1 MAKVCSFTGHRLIK
15 DSHKDAL
22 PALLRRAI
30 NYAYEQGCR
39 RFITGG
45 ALGFDTYAAKE
56 VLRFR
61 MSHPDVSLILFLPC
75 LDQDAG
81 WSIRQKD
88 SYEYV
93 LQSADEVK
101 YISESYTKTCMKR
114 RNQAMA
120 EECDLMIA
128 YVSRDYS
135 GAAQTMRMAL
145 SLGKESYNLYP
156 RLEKDSI

>member
-1 MAKVCSFTGHRLIK
+1 MTTCAFTGHRNIK
-15 DSHKDAL
+15 DSHKQAL
-22 PALLRRAI
+22 PGLLSRAI
-30 NYAYEQGCR
+30 AYAYEQGCR

-156 RLEKDSI
+156 RFEKDSI

>member
-1 MAKVCSFTGHRLIK
+1 MTTCAFTGHRNIK
-15 DSHKDAL
+15 DSHKQAL
-22 PALLRRAI
+22 PGLLSRAI
-30 NYAYEQGCR
+30 AYAYEQGCR

-88 SYEYV
+88 FYEYV

>member
-1 MAKVCSFTGHRLIK
+1 MTTCAFTGHRNIK
-15 DSHKDAL
+15 DSHKQAL
-22 PALLRRAI
+22 PGLLSRAI
-30 NYAYEQGCR
+30 AYAYEQGYR

-156 RLEKDSI
+156 RFEKDSI

>member
-1 MAKVCSFTGHRLIK
+1 MTTCAFTGHRNIK
-15 DSHKDAL
+15 DSHKQAL
-22 PALLRRAI
+22 PGLLSRAI
-30 NYAYEQGCR
+30 AYAYEQGCR

-114 RNQAMA
+114 RNQALA

>member
-1 MAKVCSFTGHRLIK
+1 MTTCAFTGHRNIK
-15 DSHKDAL
+15 DSHKQAL
-22 PALLRRAI
+22 PGLLSRAI
-30 NYAYEQGCR
+30 AYAYEQGCR

-135 GAAQTMRMAL
+135 GAAQTMRMAI
-145 SLGKESYNLYP
+145 SLGKETDTLYP
-156 RLEKDSI
+156 NLEKGSF